1 MFFPNQHV
9 LNACQSKIFSRR
21 SHPKQ
26 IFFPALVLVA
36 LIAVGGFPSS
46 ASSQDATVE
55 KTSETTQTASE
66 QDLNATETELAGI
79 LTPADRA
86 NSIERWEKDIAKFAR
101 LDESEPDPENAVML
115 LGSSSIRLWE
125 NAAEMLAPY
134 PTIRRGYGGARY
146 SDLVVFAKR
155 LITPHEFRALVV
167 FVANDITGSKEDRSV
182 EAVRRMVMHVIE
194 IAREHQPESP
204 ILLVEVTPTPSRFHV
219 WKEIRELNAMLR
231 EVALTQPNVSFVSTA
246 EYYLDNED
254 QPRAEFFRD
263 DRLHQN
269 TAGYQVWAELIR
281 RELDN
286 VLSDHALGE

>member
-1 MFFPNQHV
+1 MFFPKRHV
-9 LNACQSKIFSRR
+9 LHACKSIRF
-21 SHPKQ
+21 PQ
-26 IFFPALVLVA
+26 ISCLTQFFFPAFILFA
-36 LIAVGGFPSS
+36 LIAVFGLPDS
-46 ASSQDATVE
+46 AFSQDVTV
-55 KTSETTQTASE
+55 KKNSETTQTASG
-66 QDLNATETELAGI
+66 QDLNTTETELAGI
-79 LTPADRA
+79 LAPAERA
-86 NSIERWEKDIAKFAR
+86 NSIEHWEQEIAKLGR
-101 LDESEPDPENAVML
+101 LDESEPDPENAVLL

-134 PTIRRGYGGARY
+134 PIIRRGYGGARY

-182 EAVRRMVMHVIE
+182 EAVRKMVLHVIE
-194 IAREHQPESP
+194 IAREHQPEAP

-219 WKEIRELNAMLR
+219 WKEIRALNAMLR
-231 EVALTQPNVSFVSTA
+231 EVALTQPYVSFVTTA

-254 QPRAEFFRD
+254 QPRAELFRD

-269 TAGYQVWAELIR
+269 KAGYKVWAELIR